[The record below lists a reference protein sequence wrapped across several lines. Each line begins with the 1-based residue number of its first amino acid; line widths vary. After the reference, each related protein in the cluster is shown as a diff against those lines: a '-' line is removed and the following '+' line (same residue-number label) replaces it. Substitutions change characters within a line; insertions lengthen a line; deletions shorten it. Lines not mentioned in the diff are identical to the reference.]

1 MIHQA
6 SGFHLDAEAFLS
18 DILDNLIP
26 RSSIFDQRVSGSD
39 DAIVN
44 LRICRIPPVALDF
57 LISIAAAAALGP
69 CMIV

>member
-39 DAIVN
+39 DAIVD
-44 LRICRIPPVALDF
+44 LRIC
-57 LISIAAAAALGP
+57 
-69 CMIV
+69 